1 MWNSFIDLLV
11 YVMTQFSGIAGFNTG
26 LIILFTS
33 LLIRFALLP
42 LTVKTACGNLQ
53 RQQKLQLIQPELE
66 KLKSKYKNSPEQL
79 NRHTLELFKR
89 HKIAFIDKK
98 GLLSGILQA
107 PLFVGMISA
116 IKKIVG
122 TGEAFLWIRN
132 IAHPDFFLIIIA
144 SVLSYIGSV
153 LTPNL
158 SEQSRTIMIWIP
170 VLFTAVFLWKLPA
183 GIGLYLIASNLV
195 NVFQSLI
202 VRHKMSERRV
212 ASGVRFSLS

>member
-11 YVMTQFSGIAGFNTG
+11 NIMTQFTGIPGFNTG
-26 LIILFTS
+26 LIILFSS

-42 LTVKTACGNLQ
+42 LTIKIACGNLH

-89 HKIAFIDKK
+89 HQIAFIDGK
-98 GLLSGILQA
+98 GLLSGLLQA
-107 PLFVGMISA
+107 PLFIGMISA
-116 IKKIVG
+116 INRIVG

-132 IAHPDFFLIIIA
+132 IAHPDFFLIMIA
-144 SVLSYIGSV
+144 AALSYIASV

-158 SEQSRTIMIWIP
+158 SEQGRAMMIWLP
-170 VLFTAVFLWKLPA
+170 VLLTAVFLWKLPA
-183 GIGLYLIASNLV
+183 GIGLYWIASNLV
-195 NVFQSLI
+195 NVFQSLV
-202 VRHKMSERRV
+202 VRYKMTNRRT
-212 ASGVRFSLS
+212 ASGVRLSLS

>member
-11 YVMTQFSGIAGFNTG
+11 NVMTQFSGIAGFNTG

-132 IAHPDFFLIIIA
+132 IAHPDFFLVIIA

-183 GIGLYLIASNLV
+183 GSVFRLLQIWLMFSVADCSTQ
-195 NVFQSLI
+195 NV
-202 VRHKMSERRV
+202 R
-212 ASGVRFSLS
+212 A